1 MYLPSAGWVQDL
13 MSAVSGQSPPAA
25 SPQTLDGRDTGGART
40 RARSQAWMWGAL
52 LAESSRCQAW
62 QIHQNG
68 GGMAGRPLR
77 GKHESAAPILRR
89 QPHILGP
96 AWLTLP
102 GPLGQPSA
110 DSLVAAAR

>member
-52 LAESSRCQAW
+52 LAEVLAMS
-62 QIHQNG
+62 
-68 GGMAGRPLR
+68 GMADTPERGWHGR
-77 GKHESAAPILRR
+77 AAFTR
-89 QPHILGP
+89 Q
-96 AWLTLP
+96 A
-102 GPLGQPSA
+102 
-110 DSLVAAAR
+110 